1 MRFMTSTPSRSPLT
15 ARRRL
20 AEHLSPR
27 EPIPPTLYV
36 GLGIGGFGCVLI
48 AWSLLTYGGFISAL
62 FLPPPHRV
70 LLAGIEQF
78 TQLGFATDIF
88 MSTYRVLAGFL
99 AAAVIGVP
107 LGVLMGTFK
116 AVEALIEPLVGFI
129 RYMPA
134 SAFIPLFILWV
145 GIGDVEKIAIIFVGS
160 FFQLILMTAVVAS
173 SVPKEMLETAY
184 TLGAGRMQVVRR
196 VLLPASLPGILD
208 TLRIIIGWAWTY
220 IIVAELVAAESGIG
234 YMIINAQRMLQTGS
248 IIVGILAIGF
258 LGIVTDYLFKWTHRW
273 LFPWA
278 V

>member
-1 MRFMTSTPSRSPLT
+1 MTSTPSRSPLT

-78 TQLGFATDIF
+78 AQLGFATDIF

-116 AVEALIEPLVGFI
+116 AVEALIEPLVGFV

-248 IIVGILAIGF
+248 IIFGILAIGF

-278 V
+278 A

>member
-1 MRFMTSTPSRSPLT
+1 MSRVPSKSSSGS
-15 ARRRL
+15 RRRWAAYLTPRDAIPTGAYISLGFVGFSIVL
-20 AEHLSPR
+20 A
-27 EPIPPTLYV
+27 
-36 GLGIGGFGCVLI
+36 
-48 AWSLLTYGGFISAL
+48 AWSLLTYSGFISAL

-70 LLAGIEQF
+70 LLAGVEQLLH
-78 TQLGFATDIF
+78 LGFATDMF
-88 MSTYRVLAGFL
+88 MSTYRVMAGFL

-107 LGVLMGTFK
+107 LGLLMGTFR

-134 SAFIPLFILWV
+134 SAFIPLFILWL

-160 FFQLILMTAVVAS
+160 FFQLILMISVVAS

-184 TLGAGRMQVVRR
+184 TLGAGRAQVIRR
-196 VLLPASLPGILD
+196 VLLPASFPGILD
-208 TLRIIIGWAWTY
+208 TLRIIVGWAWTY

-248 IIVGILAIGF
+248 IIFGILAIGF
-258 LGIVTDYLFKWTHRW
+258 LGIVTDYLFKWLHHR

-278 V
+278 A

>member
-1 MRFMTSTPSRSPLT
+1 VPV
-15 ARRRL
+15 
-20 AEHLSPR
+20 
-27 EPIPPTLYV
+27 YV
-36 GLGIGGFGCVLI
+36 GLGVAGFGCVLI
-48 AWSLLTYGGFISAL
+48 AWSFVTYGGFISAL

-70 LLAGIEQF
+70 LLAGIAQF
-78 TQLGFATDIF
+78 TQFGFATDIA

-99 AAAVIGVP
+99 LAAVLGVP
-107 LGVLMGTFK
+107 LGLLMGTFK
-116 AVEALIEPLVGFI
+116 AAEALMEPLVGFI

-160 FFQLILMTAVVAS
+160 FFQLILMIAVVAS

-184 TLGAGRMQVVRR
+184 TLGAKRLQVIRR

-208 TLRIIIGWAWTY
+208 TLRIIVGWAWTY

-248 IIVGILAIGF
+248 IIFGILAIGV
-258 LGIVTDYLFKWTHRW
+258 LGIITDYLFKWLQRW

-278 V
+278 S

>member
-1 MRFMTSTPSRSPLT
+1 MKPIPPPSPSG

-20 AEHLSPR
+20 PDYLNPR
-27 EPIPPTLYV
+27 DPIPVGIYV
-36 GLGIGGFGCVLI
+36 GLGVAGFGCVLL
-48 AWSLLTYGGFISAL
+48 AWSALTYGGFISAL

-78 TQLGFATDIF
+78 AQLGFATDIF
-88 MSTYRVLAGFL
+88 MSTYRVMSGFL

-107 LGVLMGTFK
+107 LGLLMGTFK

-134 SAFIPLFILWV
+134 SAFIPLFILWL

-160 FFQLILMTAVVAS
+160 FFQLVLMISVVAS

-184 TLGAGRMQVVRR
+184 TLGAARLQVIRR

-208 TLRIIIGWAWTY
+208 TLRIIVGWAWTY
-220 IIVAELVAAESGIG
+220 IIVAELVAADSGIG

-248 IIVGILAIGF
+248 IIFGILAIGF
-258 LGIVTDYLFKWTHRW
+258 LGIVTDYGFKWLHRW

-278 V
+278 A

>member
-1 MRFMTSTPSRSPLT
+1 MTQRPTESRSNT
-15 ARRRL
+15 ERRL
-20 AEHLSPR
+20 TDYLNPR
-27 EPIPPTLYV
+27 EPIPARVYV
-36 GLGIGGFGCVLI
+36 GLGVASFGFVLI
-48 AWSLLTYGGFISAL
+48 VWSIVTYGGFISPL
-62 FLPPPHRV
+62 FLPSPQRV

-78 TQLGFATDIF
+78 TQFGFANDIF

-99 AAAVIGVP
+99 LAAAMGVP
-107 LGVLMGTFK
+107 LGLLMGTFK

-134 SAFIPLFILWV
+134 SAFIPLFILWL
-145 GIGDVEKIAIIFVGS
+145 GIGDVEKIGIIFVGS
-160 FFQLILMTAVVAS
+160 FFQLILMIAVVAS

-184 TLGAGRMQVVRR
+184 TLGAKRLQVIRR

-208 TLRIIIGWAWTY
+208 TLRIIVGWAWTY

-248 IIVGILAIGF
+248 IIFGILAIGF
-258 LGIVTDYLFKWTHRW
+258 LGIITDYLFKWLQRW

-278 V
+278 A